1 MHLFPSEVFP
11 SKRFLLHK
19 ADILT
24 ERKKNLF
31 IEWDPGIISYV
42 YLHVQ
47 VVPGQ
52 IQKDSFTHMHFYSHT
67 FI

>member
-52 IQKDSFTHMHFYSHT
+52 I
-67 FI
+67 